1 MPVSH
6 DWSRRPRLRQS
17 PVVAWL
23 IFGVTGVCSCGPS
36 QTIGGFAW
44 QNDDWLQMREHSS
57 WGDVQYRFMNH
68 AGRSHRLD
76 WYFAH
81 LGGLRQANA
90 SHTEHSVCRYAGG
103 RPSHHRTTAV
113 GLLKMCAKHEYI
125 YYIWLRKT
133 PVFRDMHTFIYA
145 MSCVVLSVC
154 IHDDVRLCVVKFT
167 CFQSYSILQR
177 ASVVCHCGKLVVTSK
192 LYWFTSQFLFTISH
206 DYCGALQND
215 VESFEALTIEPMNSG
230 PLAASS
236 AEAACLVN
244 PWGPHIWWV
253 YSGFAWISNRLI
265 CWQNLGVSRFKKHTR
280 VWHYFCMFW
289 IYHNISPDQFF
300 VDL

>member
-1 MPVSH
+1 MPGSH
-6 DWSRRPRLRQS
+6 DRSRRPRLRQS

-23 IFGVTGVCSCGPS
+23 IFGVTGVCGCGPS

-44 QNDDWLQMREHSS
+44 QNDAWLQMREHSS
-57 WGDVQYRFMNH
+57 WGDVQYRFTNH
-68 AGRSHRLD
+68 AGRSHRLA

-81 LGGLRQANA
+81 LCGLRQANA
-90 SHTEHSVCRYAGG
+90 SHREHSVCRYAGG

-133 PVFRDMHTFIYA
+133 LVFRDMHTFICA

-154 IHDDVRLCVVKFT
+154 IHDDVRLCVVKFRHAFSPT
-167 CFQSYSILQR
+167 ARIGCLPLWK
-177 ASVVCHCGKLVVTSK
+177 AGCHKQTVLIHK
-192 LYWFTSQFLFTISH
+192 PFFFTISH
-206 DYCGALQND
+206 DYFGALQND

-253 YSGFAWISNRLI
+253 YNGFAWICNRLDLLVGAYLRNTPGYGI
-265 CWQNLGVSRFKKHTR
+265 WYVACSEYIIT
-280 VWHYFCMFW
+280 
-289 IYHNISPDQFF
+289 YHQTSF
-300 VDL
+300 L